1 MLTYDCGMPSL
12 SERRQT
18 VGRLREIAQ
27 VATRHGFGFVFER
40 RALRRSAVIDDQN
53 LPALGRHLREMLDE
67 LGPSFVKFGQ
77 LLSTRP
83 DIVPA
88 EILIELRQLQ
98 DAVTPFPFA
107 DVERTIEAELK
118 APIDRLFTSFDP
130 VPVAA
135 ASIGQ
140 VHLAELPSRRRVA
153 VKVQRPA
160 APRQVERDLALL
172 YQVARIVKRR
182 VDRLDFIDPVAVV
195 DEFARSIR
203 RELDY
208 RMEARTAE
216 IFRQNFA
223 EDGRVVIPRVYG
235 TYSGARVLTLE
246 RLDGTQ
252 LADLDLGAT
261 SMDDRRRLAILIAET
276 WLEMIFRHGHFHG
289 DPHPANIFVLDEG
302 RLGLVDFGMTG
313 SLSDG
318 DMRRLTRLLLDAV
331 NENVDALPRRLYEL
345 GVRFNREQEEEL
357 RIELREVYYRYYGA
371 AMGQI
376 DPLQVIREAFVLISR
391 MHLRLPTRFALL
403 DKALATL
410 GSVGTE
416 IYPDFN
422 VFEVAE
428 PYAAELVARRYS
440 PRRLAERGREELES
454 YGALLMEL
462 PYQVHDTLEQLRDG
476 EVEVQ
481 FRHRGLDL
489 LTRQADVVA
498 NRLVIAIVVAG
509 ILVGSSLIGI
519 SANGGWH
526 LFGIHVLALLG
537 FLTATALGLV
547 LVAAIVRSGRI

>member
-1 MLTYDCGMPSL
+1 M
-12 SERRQT
+12 
-18 VGRLREIAQ
+18 
-27 VATRHGFGFVFER
+27 
-40 RALRRSAVIDDQN
+40 
-53 LPALGRHLREMLDE
+53 
-67 LGPSFVKFGQ
+67 
-77 LLSTRP
+77 
-83 DIVPA
+83 
-88 EILIELRQLQ
+88 
-98 DAVTPFPFA
+98 
-107 DVERTIEAELK
+107 
-118 APIDRLFTSFDP
+118 
-130 VPVAA
+130 
-135 ASIGQ
+135 
-140 VHLAELPSRRRVA
+140 
-153 VKVQRPA
+153 
-160 APRQVERDLALL
+160 
-172 YQVARIVKRR
+172 
-182 VDRLDFIDPVAVV
+182 
-195 DEFARSIR
+195 
-203 RELDY
+203 
-208 RMEARTAE
+208 
-216 IFRQNFA
+216 
-223 EDGRVVIPRVYG
+223 
-235 TYSGARVLTLE
+235 
-246 RLDGTQ
+246 
-252 LADLDLGAT
+252 
-261 SMDDRRRLAILIAET
+261 
-276 WLEMIFRHGHFHG
+276 
-289 DPHPANIFVLDEG
+289 
-302 RLGLVDFGMTG
+302 
-313 SLSDG
+313 
-318 DMRRLTRLLLDAV
+318 
-331 NENVDALPRRLYEL
+331 
-345 GVRFNREQEEEL
+345 
-357 RIELREVYYRYYGA
+357 YYRYYGA

-509 ILVGSSLIGI
+509 ILVGSSLIGV